1 MSVIPSPRVRSVAA
15 LAVVA
20 AVALVPGTASANR
33 NGHSVA
39 KRDASLPING
49 HSVAKHGHRGAR
61 HDLAKNGHSAR
72 LRHAGRSPRLRD
84 AGDSA
89 VSSLTASGACDS
101 TNHTNSFGA
110 NVMLNGRRFPN
121 GAYVVVRYGYRRPGA
136 STGPRTRWYGPTK
149 ISNYIGTTTPD
160 VWGAGV
166 PMYGPTQLRDVSF
179 NVSAGRIL
187 GWVGV
192 GVWNGSEYEYT
203 YAWGDHY
210 INNTPWGSITSAS
223 CWLS

>member
-1 MSVIPSPRVRSVAA
+1 MSVIPSSRIRSVAA
-15 LAVVA
+15 LAAVA

-49 HSVAKHGHRGAR
+49 HRVAEHGHRGAR
-61 HDLAKNGHSAR
+61 HALAKNGHSA
-72 LRHAGRSPRLRD
+72 RLRD

-110 NVMLNGRRFPN
+110 SVMLNGQRFPN
-121 GAYVVVRYGYRRPGA
+121 GAWVVVRYGYRRPGA

-149 ISNYIGTTTPD
+149 ISNYLGTTAPD
-160 VWGAGV
+160 VWGDGV
-166 PMYGPTQLRDVSF
+166 PMYGPVSLRDVSF
-179 NVSAGRIL
+179 PVSAGRIIA
-187 GWVGV
+187 WAQV
-192 GVWNGSEYEYT
+192 GVWNGSGYEYS
-203 YAWGDHY
+203 YVWGDHY
-210 INNTPWGSITSAS
+210 VNRTAWGSLSAAS

>member
-1 MSVIPSPRVRSVAA
+1 MSVIPSSRIRSVAA
-15 LAVVA
+15 LAAVA

-33 NGHSVA
+33 DGHSVA

-49 HSVAKHGHRGAR
+49 HRVAEHGHA
-61 HDLAKNGHSAR
+61 LAKNGHSA
-72 LRHAGRSPRLRD
+72 RLRD

-89 VSSLTASGACDS
+89 VSSLAASGACDS

-110 NVMLNGRRFPN
+110 SVMLNGQRFPN
-121 GAYVVVRYGYRRPGA
+121 GAWVVVRYGYRRPGA

-149 ISNYIGTTTPD
+149 ISNYIGTTAPD

-179 NVSAGRIL
+179 NVYSGRIL

-192 GVWNGSEYEYT
+192 GVWNGSAYEYT

-210 INNTPWGSITSAS
+210 INSTPWGSITAAS